1 MELSDHITVVAI
13 IIRISNF
20 GWAHPNRVFSQ
31 AVFQKV
37 AGGHPKFGAEREVR
51 SSTWES
57 SALTAS
63 RLGAPRVPKKTK
75 RLTIFLAA
83 QTGRTDWPH
92 TPQ

>member
-1 MELSDHITVVAI
+1 
-13 IIRISNF
+13 
-20 GWAHPNRVFSQ
+20 
-31 AVFQKV
+31 VFQKV

-51 SSTWES
+51 SSS

-63 RLGAPRVPKKTK
+63 RLGAPRVPKKNK

-92 TPQ
+92 TPQPVQIGAGIVAFEYDRTLQALISRNL